1 MIAKDIKRGFVVN
14 YNGAPCMIETL
25 NVQSPSARGAATVY
39 KFRARNLST
48 KQKVDITLR
57 SGDSLD
63 EADFERRAVKYLYS
77 DATHLHFMDE
87 QDYNQYPVAQ
97 EDVVEESKFLTEALG
112 GVLVLIYNDQ
122 CIGIQLPT
130 TVELKVTQCDPGI
143 KGASATARTKPA
155 TLETGLVVQVP
166 EYLAEG
172 ETIKVDTRSA
182 EYLSRA

>member
-1 MIAKDIKRGFVVN
+1 MIAKDIKRGHVVN

-48 KQKVDITLR
+48 KQKVDITMR

-97 EDVVEESKFLTEALG
+97 EDVVEESKYLTEALD

-122 CIGIQLPT
+122 CIGIQR
-130 TVELKVTQCDPGI
+130 KHWSD
-143 KGASATARTKPA
+143 GA
-155 TLETGLVVQVP
+155 
-166 EYLAEG
+166 
-172 ETIKVDTRSA
+172 
-182 EYLSRA
+182 